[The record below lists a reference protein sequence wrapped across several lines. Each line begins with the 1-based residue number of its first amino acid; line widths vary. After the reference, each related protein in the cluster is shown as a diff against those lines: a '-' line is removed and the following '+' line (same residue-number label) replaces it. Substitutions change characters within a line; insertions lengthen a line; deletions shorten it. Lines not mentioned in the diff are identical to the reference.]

1 MCSDLGDVFRCLS
14 QALKEV
20 HLGGQVAVPE
30 VMERLGVSTDELFL
44 RNVCHQLHLKL
55 SVYRPGLDHRQTDR
69 QRDGE
74 VRQTAVSRFSTDL
87 EPSRIKPK

>member
-1 MCSDLGDVFRCLS
+1 MRSDLGDFFRCLS

-30 VMERLGVSTDELFL
+30 VIERLRISTGELFL

-55 SVYRPGLDHRQTDR
+55 CVYRPGLDHRHTN
-69 QRDGE
+69 
-74 VRQTAVSRFSTDL
+74 RQTEMGKYVRL
-87 EPSRIKPK
+87 Q

>member
-1 MCSDLGDVFRCLS
+1 MGIHVCSDLGDVFRCLS

-30 VMERLGVSTDELFL
+30 VIERLGVSADELFL

-55 SVYRPGLDHRQTDR
+55 SVYRPGLDHRHTDR
-69 QRDGE
+69 QRWGSMSDCSE
-74 VRQTAVSRFSTDL
+74 SLQHRSRTL
-87 EPSRIKPK
+87 